1 MNIDLNLSGFSSFV
15 NTCFYAVNPY
25 MVFIGAAVILITTI
39 LIAVLYENLITA
51 RQKGFHNTHY
61 FVFSAI
67 IGLSILTMAV
77 YFVLA
82 FGFKE
87 PLTTANQQ
95 NPYLNF
101 ANVKTVKPHGTFSEI
116 SLNHHLGQVRVKGTS
131 LDIAKIE
138 WTEPDQVEFKPINKV
153 GQSYLTVAKFL
164 TDRHVQQKNL
174 TFVIKTNE
182 TVAEYQDSNG
192 WAKVKATNDQPQ
204 KIIFQQQE
212 KPADD

>member
-1 MNIDLNLSGFSSFV
+1 MNIDLNLLGFSSFV
-15 NTCFYAVNPY
+15 NNCFYAVNPY
-25 MVFIGAAVILITTI
+25 IVFIGAAVILVTTI
-39 LIAVLYENLITA
+39 LIAVLYENLITEK
-51 RQKGFHNTHY
+51 QKGFHNTHY

-87 PLTTANQQ
+87 PLTTANRQ
-95 NPYLNF
+95 NPYLDF
-101 ANVKTVKPHGTFSEI
+101 ANVKTIKPNGTLSQI
-116 SLNHHLGQVRVKGTS
+116 GLSHHLGKVRVKGTS
-131 LDIAKIE
+131 LDIAEIV
-138 WTEPDQVEFKPINKV
+138 WTKPDQVEFKPINKV

-164 TDRHVQQKNL
+164 TDRHVQQKDL
-174 TFVIKTNE
+174 TFVIKANE

-192 WAKVKATNDQPQ
+192 WAKVKATNDHPQ

-212 KPADD
+212 KPTDD

>member
-25 MVFIGAAVILITTI
+25 TVFIGAAVILVTTI

-87 PLTTANQQ
+87 PLTTADRQ
-95 NPYLNF
+95 NPYLDF
-101 ANVKTVKPHGTFSEI
+101 ANVKTIKPDGTFSEI
-116 SLNHHLGQVRVKGTS
+116 RFNRHLGQVRVKGAS

-138 WTEPDQVEFKPINKV
+138 WTKPDQVEFKPINKV

-164 TDRHVQQKNL
+164 TDRHVQQKDL
-174 TFVIKTNE
+174 IFVIKANE

-192 WAKVKATNDQPQ
+192 WAKVKATNDHPQ

>member
-1 MNIDLNLSGFSSFV
+1 MNIDLNLSGFSGFV

-25 MVFIGAAVILITTI
+25 TVFIGAAVILVTTI

-101 ANVKTVKPHGTFSEI
+101 ANVKMVKPHGTFSEI
-116 SLNHHLGQVRVKGTS
+116 SLNHHLGEIRVKGTS

-138 WTEPDQVEFKPINKV
+138 WTKPDQVEFKPINKV

-164 TDRHVQQKNL
+164 TDRHVQQKDL
-174 TFVIKTNE
+174 TFVIKANE
-182 TVAEYQDSNG
+182 TVAEYKDDHG
-192 WAKVKATNDQPQ
+192 WAKVTATSLNPKKLVFEQNENQP
-204 KIIFQQQE
+204 
-212 KPADD
+212 DD

>member
-164 TDRHVQQKNL
+164 TERHVSKKGLIFN
-174 TFVIKTNE
+174 IKANE

-192 WAKVKATNDQPQ
+192 WAKVKATNDHPQ

>member
-1 MNIDLNLSGFSSFV
+1 MNIDLNLLGFSGFV

-25 MVFIGAAVILITTI
+25 IVFIGAAVILVTTI
-39 LIAVLYENLITA
+39 LIAVLYESLITA

-87 PLTTANQQ
+87 PLTTANRQ
-95 NPYLNF
+95 NPYLDF
-101 ANVKTVKPHGTFSEI
+101 ANVKTIKPNGTFSEI
-116 SLNHHLGQVRVKGTS
+116 SLSHHLGKVRVKGTS
-131 LDIAKIE
+131 LDIAE
-138 WTEPDQVEFKPINKV
+138 LVWTKPDQVEFKPINKV

-164 TDRHVQQKNL
+164 TDRHVQQKDL
-174 TFVIKTNE
+174 TFVIKANE
-182 TVAEYQDSNG
+182 SVAEYKDDHG
-192 WAKVKATNDQPQ
+192 WAKVTATSLNPKKLVFEQNENQP
-204 KIIFQQQE
+204 
-212 KPADD
+212 DD

>member
-1 MNIDLNLSGFSSFV
+1 MNIDLNLSDFSLFV
-15 NTCFYAVNPY
+15 NNCFYAVNPY
-25 MVFIGAAVILITTI
+25 IVFIGATVILVTTI

-51 RQKGFHNTHY
+51 RQKTFHDAHY

-77 YFVLA
+77 YFALA

-101 ANVKTVKPHGTFSEI
+101 ANVKTVKPDGTLSQI
-116 SLNHHLGQVRVKGTS
+116 SLSHHLGKVRVKGTS
-131 LDIAKIE
+131 LDIAEIE
-138 WTEPDQVEFKPINKV
+138 WTKPDRVEFKPINKV

-174 TFVIKTNE
+174 TFVIKANE

-192 WAKVKATNDQPQ
+192 WAKVKATNDHPQ